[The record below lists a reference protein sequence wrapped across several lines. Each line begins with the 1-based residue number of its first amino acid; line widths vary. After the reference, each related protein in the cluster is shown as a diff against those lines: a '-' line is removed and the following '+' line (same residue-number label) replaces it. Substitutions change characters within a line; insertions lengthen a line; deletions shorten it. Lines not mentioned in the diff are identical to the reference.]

1 MRQCFIIIRPYIGDG
16 NMLDTVGDVKGLSVY
31 GPDGIYIGKV
41 EDVIIDPSIR
51 ALTGLYIV
59 NPSPVKAASNVLLKV
74 PYRWVQSIGDIVILK
89 TFPKYVD
96 SAGKTVI

>member
-1 MRQCFIIIRPYIGDG
+1 
-16 NMLDTVGDVKGLSVY
+16 MLDTVEEIKGLSVY
-31 GPDGIYIGKV
+31 GPDGVYIGKV

-59 NPSPVKAASNVLLKV
+59 NPSPVKAANNVLLKV
-74 PYRWVQSIGDIVILK
+74 PYRWVQSVGDIVILK

-96 SAGKTVI
+96 SAGKIVI